1 MFKKINAINTRFLR
15 GKKDRLKR
23 GFLRVLKKDDKIE
36 NHVKAPPRHGKNFIY
51 IIHVGT
57 LTLV

>member
-15 GKKDRLKR
+15 VKKDRLKR

-36 NHVKAPPRHGKNFIY
+36 NHASISRRHENNFIY